1 MGWCLGLEVHAL
13 RGSAPVRSSAARAA
27 LGLTGNTPHKACTYL
42 SQPPILRHTRQTYC
56 PVSTMR
62 PLLPVTLI
70 LLLAACGDG
79 ESLLPPDARLPDGG
93 RYRGEVVNGLLQGEG
108 RIDYPNGSWYAG
120 SFKDGQWHGQGEW
133 HGQNGEV
140 YRGQFAE
147 GLFQGLGDLTTP
159 GSHYAGTFSHGR
171 RDGEGTL
178 KQADQTYRGQF
189 KDDQY
194 EGAGELELADGSRYQ
209 GLFAKGKPNGAG
221 VRSDASGNQFSG
233 RFVDGL
239 LQGSGT
245 YDSVDGEQYI
255 GEFKDN
261 RLEGRGRYESAEGD
275 VWIGEFKDG
284 SLVGEGELLG
294 SDGSHYKGG
303 FVDWHFSGQGSLQLA
318 DGSQYIGTF
327 ENDAYHGKGRLTLS
341 NGKVEGGTWVNG
353 VRVRDE
359 KGTLLPDPLDLTLL
373 NQGRL
378 LEDALARVPP
388 TAPAIQLY
396 SLVVAGDGQQS
407 VFLREADYVSNMLK
421 VRFGARGQVTL
432 VNHRDHMASRPMA
445 TRENLTRAARTLAE
459 RSGPEDLVF
468 IYLTSHGSRDHQLV
482 LDQPRLQLA
491 DLSADELASA
501 LAPLKE
507 RDKVIVISACYSG
520 GYIAPLKD
528 DRTVIMTAARADR
541 VSFGCSEEADFTYF
555 GDALFAEALNQTD
568 DLKQAFE
575 LARASVAE
583 RERKDG
589 FEASE
594 PQLWAPPAVLAHWQ
608 HLRRQQ
614 AEEALRNAAQATV
627 EQQEKKP
634 GNH

>member
-1 MGWCLGLEVHAL
+1 
-13 RGSAPVRSSAARAA
+13 
-27 LGLTGNTPHKACTYL
+27 
-42 SQPPILRHTRQTYC
+42 
-56 PVSTMR
+56 MR
-62 PLLPVTLI
+62 PLLPLALT

-93 RYRGEVVNGLLQGEG
+93 RYRGEVVNGLLQGQG

-120 SFKDGQWHGQGEW
+120 TFKDGQWHGQGEW
-133 HGQNGEV
+133 HGSNGEV

-159 GSHYAGTFSHGR
+159 GSHYAGTFKHGR

-194 EGAGELELADGSRYQ
+194 DGAGQLELADGSRYQ
-209 GLFAKGKPNGAG
+209 GLFAKGQPNGDG

-233 RFVDGL
+233 RFVNGQ

-284 SLVGEGELLG
+284 SLIGEGEMLA
-294 SDGSHYKGG
+294 SDGSHYKGE
-303 FVDWHFSGQGSLQLA
+303 FVDWRFDGQGTLQLA
-318 DGSQYIGTF
+318 DGSHYSGGF
-327 ENDAYHGKGRLTLS
+327 ANDAYHGAGRLTLA
-341 NGKVEGGTWVNG
+341 NGKVQAGEWVNG
-353 VRVRDE
+353 VRVRDQHG
-359 KGTLLPDPLDLTLL
+359 KLLPDPLDLALL

-378 LEDALARVPP
+378 LDEALANVPHSA
-388 TAPAIQLY
+388 APIQLY

-421 VRFGARGQVTL
+421 VRFGASGQVTL
-432 VNHRDHMASRPMA
+432 VNHRDQLATRPMA
-445 TRENLTRAARTLAE
+445 TRESLSRAVRTLAE

-468 IYLTSHGSRDHQLV
+468 IYLTSHGSADHQLV

-491 DLSADELASA
+491 DLSAAELSSA
-501 LAPLKE
+501 LAPLKG

-528 DRTVIMTAARADR
+528 ERTVIMTAARADR

-555 GDALFAEALNQTD
+555 GDALFAQALNQTD

-575 LARASVAE
+575 LARATVAE
-583 RERKDG
+583 REQREG

-594 PQLWAPPAVLAHWQ
+594 PQMWAPPAVLAHWQ
-608 HLRRQQ
+608 RLRRQQ
-614 AEEALRNAAQATV
+614 AEEALRNAAQANV
-627 EQQEKKP
+627 GEQAKTP

>member
-1 MGWCLGLEVHAL
+1 
-13 RGSAPVRSSAARAA
+13 
-27 LGLTGNTPHKACTYL
+27 
-42 SQPPILRHTRQTYC
+42 
-56 PVSTMR
+56 MR
-62 PLLPVTLI
+62 PLLPLALT

-93 RYRGEVVNGLLQGEG
+93 RYRGEVVNGLLQGQG

-120 SFKDGQWHGQGEW
+120 TFKDGQWHGQGEW
-133 HGQNGEV
+133 HGSNGEV

-159 GSHYAGTFSHGR
+159 GSHYAGTFKHGR

-194 EGAGELELADGSRYQ
+194 DGAGQLELADGSRYQ
-209 GLFAKGKPNGAG
+209 GLFAKGQPNGDG

-233 RFVDGL
+233 RFVNGQ

-284 SLVGEGELLG
+284 SLIGEGEMLA
-294 SDGSHYKGG
+294 SDGSHYKGE
-303 FVDWHFSGQGSLQLA
+303 FVDWRFDGQGTLQLA
-318 DGSQYIGTF
+318 DGSHYSGGF
-327 ENDAYHGKGRLTLS
+327 ANDAYHGAGRLTLA
-341 NGKVEGGTWVNG
+341 NGKVQAGEWVNG
-353 VRVRDE
+353 VRVRDQHG
-359 KGTLLPDPLDLTLL
+359 KLLPDPLDLALL

-378 LEDALARVPP
+378 LDEALANVPHS
-388 TAPAIQLY
+388 APPIQLY

-421 VRFGARGQVTL
+421 VRFGASGQVTL
-432 VNHRDHMASRPMA
+432 VNHRDQLATRPMA
-445 TRENLTRAARTLAE
+445 TRESLSRAVHTLAE

-468 IYLTSHGSRDHQLV
+468 IYLTSHGSADHQLV

-491 DLSADELASA
+491 DLSAAELSSA
-501 LAPLKE
+501 LAPLKG

-528 DRTVIMTAARADR
+528 ERTVIMTAARADR

-555 GDALFAEALNQTD
+555 GDALFAQALNQTD

-575 LARASVAE
+575 LARATVAE
-583 RERKDG
+583 REQREG

-594 PQLWAPPAVLAHWQ
+594 PQMWAPPAVLAHWQ
-608 HLRRQQ
+608 RLRRQQ
-614 AEEALRNAAQATV
+614 AEEALRNAAQANV
-627 EQQEKKP
+627 GEQAKTP